1 MSFTLDRLEHLA
13 KMAEQFGCRLFVKDL
28 RDFKILNSLLA
39 ISNFLNTTLKIFCPL
54 DEAYTMFKK
63 QNNRKL
69 SQNIEEVIFDHV
81 GKKVIGTSNNFFVSL
96 STKNTKMMI
105 KKRLD
110 TVIIN
115 LFVLFFF
122 YILIS
127 LNVSVIVMFTHR
139 EYHRNSEK
147 CLQSGSSNPSHTA
160 SYKVKIVNTTLFFR
174 LLKR

>member
-1 MSFTLDRLEHLA
+1 
-13 KMAEQFGCRLFVKDL
+13 MAEQFGCRLFVKDL

-81 GKKVIGTSNNFFVSL
+81 GKKVMGTSNNFFVSL

-115 LFVLFFF
+115 LFVLFIF

-127 LNVSVIVMFTHR
+127 LNVSVIVVFTHR
-139 EYHRNSEK
+139 ENHRNSEK
-147 CLQSGSSNPSHTA
+147 CLQSGSSNPSHIAYT
-160 SYKVKIVNTTLFFR
+160 KI
-174 LLKR
+174 K